1 VYLILKID
9 FMLNIELFLNCFVDL
24 KKILVPIDGSKK
36 SFEALD
42 RSLTLAGFTHGHV
55 TCLHVIPHVMEGGPR
70 TKAFDKQLQD
80 EAKILLKKAEKHA
93 GNKNVQFSSKI
104 SRGSPGEIAV
114 HMAKS
119 GKFDH
124 IVMSTTGSGSA
135 SKDMIGSVSN
145 HILQKSK
152 IPVYLIK

>member
-1 VYLILKID
+1 
-9 FMLNIELFLNCFVDL
+9 MDL
-24 KKILVPIDGSKK
+24 KEILVPIDGSKK
-36 SFEALD
+36 SFQALD
-42 RSLTLAGFTHGHV
+42 RALTLAGFTHGHV
-55 TCLHVIPHVMEGGPR
+55 TCLHVIPHVMEGGSR

-80 EAKILLKKAEKHA
+80 DAKILLEKAAKHA
-93 GNKNVQFSSKI
+93 GNKNVKFSSKI
-104 SRGSPGEIAV
+104 LRGSPGEITV
-114 HMAKS
+114 QMTKS

-124 IVMSTTGSGSA
+124 IVMSTTGSGTA

>member
-1 VYLILKID
+1 MLKINST
-9 FMLNIELFLNCFVDL
+9 LNIKLFLNYLVDL

-42 RSLTLAGFTHGHV
+42 RALTLAGFTHGHV

-93 GNKNVQFSSKI
+93 GNKNVKFSSKI
-104 SRGSPGEIAV
+104 LRGSPGEIAV
-114 HMAKS
+114 QMAKS

-135 SKDMIGSVSN
+135 SRDMIGSVSN

>member
-1 VYLILKID
+1 MD
-9 FMLNIELFLNCFVDL
+9 LN
-24 KKILVPIDGSKK
+24 KILVPIDGSKK

-42 RSLTLAGFTHGHV
+42 RAVTLAGFTHGHI
-55 TCLHVIPHVMEGGPR
+55 TGIHVIPHVADGGPR
-70 TKAFDKQLQD
+70 TKAFDKQLVD
-80 EAKILLKKAEKHA
+80 DAKIVLKKATKRV
-93 GNKNVQFSSKI
+93 GNKNVKFTTKI
-104 SRGSPGEIAV
+104 LRGSPGHV
-114 HMAKS
+114 TLHTAKT

-135 SKDMIGSVSN
+135 TKDMIGSVSN

>member
-1 VYLILKID
+1 MD
-9 FMLNIELFLNCFVDL
+9 LN
-24 KKILVPIDGSKK
+24 KILVPIDGSKK

-42 RSLTLAGFTHGHV
+42 RAITLAGFTHGQV
-55 TCLHVIPHVMEGGPR
+55 TGIHVIPHVVDGGPR
-70 TKAFDKQLQD
+70 TKAFDKQL
-80 EAKILLKKAEKHA
+80 EADGKTILKKATQRA
-93 GNKNVQFSSKI
+93 GNKNVKFVSKI
-104 SRGSPGEIAV
+104 LRGSPGHV
-114 HMAKS
+114 TLHTAKT

>member
-1 VYLILKID
+1 MD
-9 FMLNIELFLNCFVDL
+9 LNR
-24 KKILVPIDGSKK
+24 ILVPLDGSKK

-42 RSLTLAGFTHGHV
+42 RAITLAGFTHGQI
-55 TCLHVIPHVMEGGPR
+55 TCIHVIPHVIEGGPR
-70 TKAFDKQLQD
+70 TKAFDKQLVD
-80 EAKILLKKAEKHA
+80 DAKILLKKAEKRA
-93 GNKNVQFSSKI
+93 GNKNVKFTTKI
-104 SRGSPGEIAV
+104 LRGSPSHV
-114 HMAKS
+114 TLHTAKA

>member
-1 VYLILKID
+1 MD
-9 FMLNIELFLNCFVDL
+9 LNR
-24 KKILVPIDGSKK
+24 ILVPLDGSKK

-42 RSLTLAGFTHGHV
+42 RAITLAGFTHGQI
-55 TCLHVIPHVMEGGPR
+55 TCIHVIPHVIEGGSR
-70 TKAFDKQLQD
+70 TKAFDKQLVD
-80 EAKILLKKAEKHA
+80 DAKILLKKAEKRA
-93 GNKNVQFSSKI
+93 GNKNVKFTTKI
-104 SRGSPGEIAV
+104 LRGSPSHV
-114 HMAKS
+114 TLHTAKA

-152 IPVYLIK
+152 IPVYLVK

>member
-1 VYLILKID
+1 MD
-9 FMLNIELFLNCFVDL
+9 LN
-24 KKILVPIDGSKK
+24 KILVPLDGSKK

-42 RSLTLAGFTHGHV
+42 RAITLAGFTHGHV
-55 TCLHVIPHVMEGGPR
+55 TCIHVIPHVIEGGPR
-70 TKAFDKQLQD
+70 TKTFDKQLQED
-80 EAKILLKKAEKHA
+80 GNAILKKAAKRA
-93 GNKNVQFSSKI
+93 GNKNVKFTTKI
-104 SRGSPGEIAV
+104 LRGSPSHV
-114 HMAKS
+114 TLHTAKS